1 MRARET
7 LECRLLPAV
16 EGKFA
21 AGVGQ
26 LFHEGRGEDLSAA
39 GFAGDPRSQDDGV
52 SEEAVSVLDRLPG
65 VQADADADRLLGM
78 LGAVRGE
85 RLLDRDRAIE
95 GAARARKREEEAVAL

>member
-52 SEEAVSVLDRLPG
+52 SEEAVSVLPG
-65 VQADADADRLLGM
+65 SYIGRETGGRNPGQGYVRIALVAAFDECAE
-78 LGAVRGE
+78 AVE
-85 RLLDRDRAIE
+85 RLVSFSRRV
-95 GAARARKREEEAVAL
+95 G